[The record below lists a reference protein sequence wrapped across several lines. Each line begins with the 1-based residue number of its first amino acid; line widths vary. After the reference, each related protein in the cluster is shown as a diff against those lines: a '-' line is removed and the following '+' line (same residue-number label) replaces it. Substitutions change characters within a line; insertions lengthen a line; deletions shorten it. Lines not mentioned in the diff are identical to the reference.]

1 MRINAYTLYDRKAL
15 TYNTPFFFPTDGLAV
30 RALHDLVSDSGTTVG
45 RHPADYVL
53 YHVGFYDTERGL
65 LEHVDPLRHVMDAS
79 ACVPVTTGP
88 LL

>member
-15 TYNTPFFFPTDGLAV
+15 TYNTPFFFPNDGMAI
-30 RALHDLVSDSGTTVG
+30 RALQDLVSDNDTSIG

-53 YHVGFYDTERGL
+53 YHVGFYDTERAL

-79 ACVPVTTGP
+79 ALVPVTTGT
-88 LL
+88 LI